1 MIMLLTFTFLL
12 QCVVTCG
19 FTIIVYLAS
28 IVYSMTFE
36 LPYSNLSS
44 LLLRRESKPKTN

>member
-1 MIMLLTFTFLL
+1 MIMLLITFLL